1 MEFNK
6 YIVPNKR
13 QEKGEQG
20 NKKHFTSRKNNHKIV
35 GLKPIV
41 SEITLN
47 VNNLNTPVKRRRFL
61 DWTKKQDLT
70 IYYLQENHL
79 NINR

>member
-35 GLKPIV
+35 GLEPTV

-47 VNNLNTPVKRRRFL
+47 VNNLNTPVKR
-61 DWTKKQDLT
+61 
-70 IYYLQENHL
+70 
-79 NINR
+79 